1 MSSHPSKR
9 RGARIASMGVAAL
22 GVGALLAGWTA
33 GGTAVANASTSS
45 KTPKALT
52 VALSQNPDTLDP
64 GQTGLVGSV
73 KVDAQIF
80 DPLIWRFSGSKKYE
94 PGLATSYT
102 ANADAT
108 EYTFHLRHGV
118 TFQDGTR
125 FDANA
130 VKATFDHI
138 ADPATKSA
146 SAVTS
151 LGPYKGTTVVDPY
164 TVKVDFTSS
173 YPAFN
178 TLVASEQFG
187 IDSPT
192 ALKKYGA
199 DYGQHPVGTGPFTFQ
214 SFTSGSSVKL
224 TRNAKYDWGPKRFG
238 SGAAKLSSLTFRI
251 LTSPTSQ
258 NNALK
263 TGEVQVA
270 DGLDPQDVA
279 SAKKAGKRTTT
290 VAAAGMPYGW
300 LLNVDKAPTNDPL
313 VRQAIAHAIDRKSI
327 ISTLFAGEFKLATS
341 VVTRATP
348 GYASAGSAF
357 SYNQKKAGKLLD
369 RAGWKM
375 VDGKRQKHG
384 KTLTISM
391 INIANF
397 GFDDMSTLV
406 QSQLA
411 SVGITAKLSDQAF
424 PTVGQTYNNGGSNT
438 ASWFF
443 WSLDPNMIKSVFT
456 CAQVKSG
463 FNWSHSCSASL
474 DKQIDAAD
482 ATTSTTARN
491 AAFASVF
498 RKINKQAAFIPVY
511 DLKAIYVTN
520 GITGLAST
528 PDGDAYYAGVG
539 K

>member
-1 MSSHPSKR
+1 MTTHLSR
-9 RGARIASMGVAAL
+9 RRTARLTSVAVTLVA
-22 GVGALLAGWTA
+22 VGALLAGCAEGSANTA
-33 GGTAVANASTSS
+33 SDKASSD
-45 KTPKALT
+45 TPKDLT
-52 VALSQNPDTLDP
+52 VALSQNPDSLDP
-64 GQTGLVGSV
+64 GQSGLVGSI

-80 DPLIWRFSGSKKYE
+80 DPLIWRFSGSDDYE
-94 PGLATSYT
+94 PGLATSYS
-102 ANADAT
+102 ANDAST
-108 EYTFHLRHGV
+108 EYTFKLRHGV
-118 TFQDGTR
+118 TFQDGTP
-125 FDANA
+125 FDAEA

-151 LGPYKGTTVVDPY
+151 LGPYKETEVVDQY
-164 TVKVDFTSS
+164 TVKVIFSSS

-178 TLVASEQFG
+178 TLVASHQFG

-192 ALKKYGA
+192 ALKKYGT
-199 DYGQHPVGTGPFTFQ
+199 DYGQHPVGTGPFTFE
-214 SFTSGSSVKL
+214 SFTNGSEVKL
-224 TRNAKYDWGPKRFG
+224 TRNDKYDWGPKRFG
-238 SGAAKLSSLTFRI
+238 SGAPKLASLTFRV

-270 DGLDPQDVA
+270 DGLNPQDVA
-279 SAKKAGKRTTT
+279 DAKKAGKRITT
-290 VAAAGMPYGW
+290 VDAAGMPYGW
-300 LLNVDKAPTNDPL
+300 LLNVDKTPTNDPL
-313 VRQAIAHAIDRKSI
+313 VRQAIAHSIDRKSI
-327 ISTLFAGEFKLATS
+327 LTTLFAGEFDLASS
-341 VVTRATP
+341 VVTKATP
-348 GYASAGSAF
+348 GYSDAGSAF
-357 SYNQKKAGKLLD
+357 SYEPKKAGKLLD
-369 RAGWKM
+369 KAGWKL
-375 VDGKRQKHG
+375 VNGKREKDGKP
-384 KTLTISM
+384 LTISM

-443 WSLDPNMIKSVFT
+443 WSLDPNMIKSVFS

-463 FNWSHSCSASL
+463 FNWAHYCDADL

-482 ATTSTTARN
+482 ATANTKARD
-491 AAFASVF
+491 AAFADVF
-498 RKINKQAAFIPVY
+498 TKINKQAAFIPIY

>member
-1 MSSHPSKR
+1 MMPQPSR
-9 RGARIASMGVAAL
+9 RRALRLATSVVALAAA
-22 GVGALLAGWTA
+22 GSLLAGCAEGGA
-33 GGTAVANASTSS
+33 GAASGGASVA
-45 KTPKALT
+45 TPTDLV
-52 VALSQNPDTLDP
+52 VALSQNPDSLDP
-64 GQTGLVGSV
+64 GQTGLVGSI

-80 DPLIWRFSGSKKYE
+80 DPLIWRFSGSTDYE
-94 PGLATSYT
+94 PGLATSYSV
-102 ANADAT
+102 NAAST
-108 EYTFHLRHGV
+108 EYTFKLRQGV
-118 TFQDGTR
+118 TFQDGTP
-125 FDANA
+125 FNADA

-151 LGPYKGTTVVDPY
+151 LGPYKETDVVDAQ
-164 TVKVDFTSS
+164 TVKVVFNSP
-173 YPAFN
+173 YPAFS

-187 IDSPT
+187 IASPT

-199 DYGQHPVGTGPFTFQ
+199 DFGQHPVGTGPFSFV
-214 SFTSGSSVKL
+214 SFTNGSEVKL
-224 TRNAKYDWGPKRFG
+224 KKNADYSWGPKRFG
-238 SGAAKLSSLTFRI
+238 AGAPKLASLTFRV

-270 DGLDPQDVA
+270 DGLHPQDVVD
-279 SAKKAGKRTTT
+279 AKKAGKHVTT
-290 VAAAGMPYGW
+290 VDAAGMPYGW
-300 LLNVDKAPTNDPL
+300 LINVDKAPTNDPL
-313 VRQAIAHAIDRKSI
+313 VRQAIAHAIDRKTI
-327 ISTLFAGEFKLATS
+327 ITTLFAGEFDLASS
-341 VVTRATP
+341 VVTKATP
-348 GYASAGSAF
+348 GYADAG
-357 SYNQKKAGKLLD
+357 NQFTYDSKKAGTLLD
-369 RAGWKM
+369 QAGWKL
-375 VDGKRQKHG
+375 VDGKRMKDGQP
-384 KTLTISM
+384 LTVDM

-411 SVGITAKLSDQAF
+411 AVGITAKLSDQAF
-424 PTVGQTYNNGGSNT
+424 PTVGQTYNQGGSNT

-456 CAQVKSG
+456 CAQVASG
-463 FNWSHSCSASL
+463 FNWSHYCSPEL
-474 DKQIDAAD
+474 DKKIDAAD
-482 ATTSTTARN
+482 ATADPKARA
-491 AAFASVF
+491 AAFADVF
-498 RKINKQAAFIPVY
+498 TEISKQVAFIPVY

>member
-1 MSSHPSKR
+1 MMPQSSR
-9 RGARIASMGVAAL
+9 RRAVRLVTSVVALAAA
-22 GVGALLAGWTA
+22 GSLLAGCAEGA
-33 GGTAVANASTSS
+33 GAASDGASVA
-45 KTPKALT
+45 TPTDLV
-52 VALSQNPDTLDP
+52 VALSQNPDSLDP
-64 GQTGLVGSV
+64 GQTGLVGSI

-80 DPLIWRFSGSKKYE
+80 DPLIWRFSGATDYE
-94 PGLATSYT
+94 PGLATSYSV
-102 ANADAT
+102 NADST
-108 EYTFHLRHGV
+108 EYTFKLREGV
-118 TFQDGTR
+118 TFQDGTP
-125 FDANA
+125 FNADA

-151 LGPYKGTTVVDPY
+151 LGPYKETDVVDAQ
-164 TVKVDFTSS
+164 TVKVVFKSP

-187 IDSPT
+187 IASPT

-199 DYGQHPVGTGPFTFQ
+199 DFGQHPVGTGPFSFV
-214 SFTSGSSVKL
+214 SFTNGSEVKL
-224 TRNAKYDWGPKRFG
+224 KKNPDYSWGPKRFG
-238 SGAAKLSSLTFRI
+238 TGAPKLASLTFRV

-270 DGLDPQDVA
+270 DGLHPQDVVD
-279 SAKKAGKRTTT
+279 AKKAGKHITT
-290 VAAAGMPYGW
+290 VDAAGMPYGW
-300 LLNVDKAPTNDPL
+300 LINVDKAPTNDPL

-327 ISTLFAGEFKLATS
+327 ITTLFAGEFDLASS
-341 VVTRATP
+341 VVTKATP
-348 GYASAGSAF
+348 GYAEAGDEFTYDS
-357 SYNQKKAGKLLD
+357 KKAGKLLD
-369 RAGWKM
+369 QAGWKL
-375 VDGKRQKHG
+375 VDGKRVKDGQP
-384 KTLTISM
+384 LTVDM

-397 GFDDMSTLV
+397 GFDDMSALV

-411 SVGITAKLSDQAF
+411 AVGITAKLSDQAF
-424 PTVGQTYNNGGSNT
+424 PTVGQTYNQGGSNT

-456 CAQVKSG
+456 CAQVASG
-463 FNWSHSCSASL
+463 FNWSHYCDPEL
-474 DKQIDAAD
+474 DKKIDTAD
-482 ATTSTTARN
+482 ATADPKARA
-491 AAFASVF
+491 AAFADVF
-498 RKINKQAAFIPVY
+498 TEINKQVAFIPVY